1 MHVGL
6 RMKFL
11 HILAPKLRLQNI
23 KFCENLV
30 GVAPFYAD
38 GRTNE
43 DVGRVSQ
50 PPPPQP
56 KKTCGDENGRKFF
69 MGYRNDETQIDLNPN

>member
-50 PPPPQP
+50 PPPPNQKKPVEMKMVENFLWAIETTKP
-56 KKTCGDENGRKFF
+56 KLT
-69 MGYRNDETQIDLNPN
+69 